1 MDTTYDT
8 QIEQIVNSIFSTML
22 GMEITRRDDCAL
34 AFQEEVLGTIQI
46 TGARSMSVVLGVSEC
61 VARASAAAMLMMPVQ
76 DVGDDDERDVVAE
89 LANMIGGNLKAL
101 LPGPLYLSL
110 PTVVAGRNLGLQV
123 PGAELV
129 EDVPL
134 QCESGSL
141 RIRVYAQLAA
151 G

>member
-1 MDTTYDT
+1 MDTMYDNH
-8 QIEQIVNSIFSTML
+8 IEQIVNSIFTTML
-22 GMEITRRDDCAL
+22 GMEITRCDGCQL
-34 AFQEEVLGTIQI
+34 AFQEDMLGTIQI
-46 TGARSMSVVLGVSEC
+46 TGARSMSVVLGVSEN

-76 DVGDDDERDVVAE
+76 DVSDDDERDVVAE

-110 PTVVAGRNLGLQV
+110 PTVVAGRDLGLQV

-129 EDVPL
+129 EDVSL

-141 RIRVYAQLAA
+141 RIRLYAQLAA

>member
-1 MDTTYDT
+1 METTYDN

-22 GMEITRRDDCAL
+22 GMEISRCEECAL
-34 AFQEEVLGTIQI
+34 AFQEDMLGTIQI
-46 TGARSMSVVLGVSEC
+46 TGARAMSVVLGVSES

-76 DVGDDDERDVVAE
+76 DVGDVDERDVVAE

-110 PTVVAGRNLGLQV
+110 PTVVAGRDLGLNV
-123 PGAELV
+123 PGAELI
-129 EDVPL
+129 EDVSL

-141 RIRVYAQLAA
+141 RIRLYAQLVTS
-151 G
+151 